1 MVPRRISV
9 VSPHY
14 RSILDKNEYACLVE
28 RSVSLMA
35 LIVACSITYLF
46 LLAYPDLRLPG
57 RTMTFFPPCI
67 DHGAL
72 LSLCSGYIMHI
83 GTLLSRSERVSQNVM
98 RATLIMF
105 FFELFGVSRKNSLL
119 VEQTN

>member
-1 MVPRRISV
+1 
-9 VSPHY
+9 
-14 RSILDKNEYACLVE
+14 
-28 RSVSLMA
+28 
-35 LIVACSITYLF
+35 
-46 LLAYPDLRLPG
+46 
-57 RTMTFFPPCI
+57 
-67 DHGAL
+67 
-72 LSLCSGYIMHI
+72 MHI